1 MYHLYTIFF
10 FEQIFF
16 EKKTVIETAN
26 KILKKK
32 SKIENR
38 DFYIPFSGFLKN
50 AIQKKSENFLIFFYL
65 EKLPT

>member
-16 EKKTVIETAN
+16 EKKTVIEKAN
-26 KILKKK
+26 KNFKKK
-32 SKIENR
+32 IKNENR

-50 AIQKKSENFLIFFYL
+50 AIKKKVKIF
-65 EKLPT
+65 